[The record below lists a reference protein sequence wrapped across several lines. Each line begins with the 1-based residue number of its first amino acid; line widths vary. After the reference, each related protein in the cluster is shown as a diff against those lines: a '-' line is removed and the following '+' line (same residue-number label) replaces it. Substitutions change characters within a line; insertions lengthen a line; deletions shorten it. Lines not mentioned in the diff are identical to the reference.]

1 MKKLKKIISLLAS
14 AALLFMLPGA
24 GTLTASAEEPVSY
37 YVKYHTEDK
46 EWRFQIGSAWDD
58 QGAYRELYYM
68 QQDIKD
74 GDIVII
80 DGNGDLNITLNVR
93 LSNLTLTNASTIV
106 VGTNGIDSC
115 YILGGSRAAVNGDI
129 TNAYVYDAS
138 SVTFNNNIS
147 TLQILGSS
155 DINANVTAAGSVGH
169 LIGRDNNTT
178 YYDLYNIAQGKLV
191 VENGSLKTSE
201 EHYSTTPSSSGQTA
215 SQPVTQESAS
225 QTQPAQTQTTQA
237 SSSQTSGQASADE
250 YDDVPKTGDS
260 NLVLYLTVAGAVCLL
275 ASYALRKFPADSV

>member
-1 MKKLKKIISLLAS
+1 M
-14 AALLFMLPGA
+14 
-24 GTLTASAEEPVSY
+24 
-37 YVKYHTEDK
+37 
-46 EWRFQIGSAWDD
+46 
-58 QGAYRELYYM
+58 
-68 QQDIKD
+68 
-74 GDIVII
+74 
-80 DGNGDLNITLNVR
+80 
-93 LSNLTLTNASTIV
+93 
-106 VGTNGIDSC
+106 
-115 YILGGSRAAVNGDI
+115 
-129 TNAYVYDAS
+129 
-138 SVTFNNNIS
+138 
-147 TLQILGSS
+147 
-155 DINANVTAAGSVGH
+155 
-169 LIGRDNNTT
+169 
-178 YYDLYNIAQGKLV
+178 